1 MRARSA
7 FTLVELLVA
16 IAIIAILLGL
26 LLPAVQKVRSAAARM
41 NCQNNLKQIALATHN
56 YESARGSLPPGTI
69 FPPDV
74 LTALSVHAALLP
86 YMEQEAIH
94 RRAEDDCRK
103 FPITYL
109 APPHLGLRT
118 LVKSFQCPAD
128 DRQQYRHRTSKGDVV
143 ALTGYLGVSGL
154 GDDLYRQSSGG
165 RYTGQPTGM
174 LYAGS
179 ATKITAITDGTAN
192 TLLFGERPPSP
203 DYLCGWWYSSYAGTV
218 SEPFLPVRALRG
230 IPEASTLGDYYSC
243 AAGPYAYQEGN
254 PSNRCDAYH
263 FWSLHG
269 GGANFAFCDGSLKL
283 VRYSADAILPA
294 LATRA
299 GGEVIPGEY

>member
-56 YESARGSLPPGTI
+56 YESARDSLPPGTI

-203 DYLCGWWYSSYAGTV
+203 DYLCGWWYSSAKRA
-218 SEPFLPVRALRG
+218 SSNLPQPAIARRIGGYGHATSVR
-230 IPEASTLGDYYSC
+230 ED
-243 AAGPYAYQEGN
+243 
-254 PSNRCDAYH
+254 
-263 FWSLHG
+263 
-269 GGANFAFCDGSLKL
+269 
-283 VRYSADAILPA
+283 
-294 LATRA
+294 A
-299 GGEVIPGEY
+299 GGSRNCSIFIGALTSPCAPAFFSRTRSDGR